1 MLYLVKV
8 LAIHGIQAPC
18 WCICCSVP
26 PFPAQ
31 NIDKGWDGESWFW
44 RGKKEQNVF
53 AQGLLTLSPSL
64 SRPLSIC
71 CSLSPRFS
79 HSLKGTLICCRQG
92 KLPSLLA
99 RTGDVQMHVHN
110 CTPTPTQTHG
120 CTLIHKSHK
129 HQHTHTNTRLY
140 AYAFAPT
147 HTHTWVYTC

>member
-1 MLYLVKV
+1 M
-8 LAIHGIQAPC
+8 
-18 WCICCSVP
+18 
-26 PFPAQ
+26 
-31 NIDKGWDGESWFW
+31 
-44 RGKKEQNVF
+44 F

-99 RTGDVQMHVHN
+99 RTGEAQMHVHN
-110 CTPTPTQTHG
+110 CTPTQTHG

-140 AYAFAPT
+140 AYALAPT
-147 HTHTWVYTC
+147 HTHMGIHLLVHTNTSTQKHTHKASAKGFSSLFDRLPATLINGCRTSTRLPTCTHTHTTIH